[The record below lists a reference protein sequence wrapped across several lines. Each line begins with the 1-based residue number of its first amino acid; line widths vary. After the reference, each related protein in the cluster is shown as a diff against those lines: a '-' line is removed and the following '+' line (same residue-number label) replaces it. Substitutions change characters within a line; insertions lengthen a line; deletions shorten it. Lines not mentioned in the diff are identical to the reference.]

1 MLQIYCTEE
10 EPLKI
15 FLMKILHAHY
25 FEMKKGRNKENKGC
39 RIAFNDKQYLYPSP
53 SHSQSCFSEA
63 TNFNSL

>member
-25 FEMKKGRNKENKGC
+25 FEMKKERK
-39 RIAFNDKQYLYPSP
+39 KQGK
-53 SHSQSCFSEA
+53 QRMQ
-63 TNFNSL
+63 NSF